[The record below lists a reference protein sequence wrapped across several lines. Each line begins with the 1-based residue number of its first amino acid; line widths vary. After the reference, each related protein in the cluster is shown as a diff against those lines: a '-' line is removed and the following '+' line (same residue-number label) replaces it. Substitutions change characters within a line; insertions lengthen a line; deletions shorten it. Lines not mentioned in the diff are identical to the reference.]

1 LQPLTPTLPELKG
14 MPVDTNTRRRR
25 QSSAKLSLSSTGNKP
40 ARKAVKR
47 KGNNIMAEQ
56 HPSMSWILT
65 NAILYV
71 LSGVTQPILMA
82 YASHAGLANPKCQL
96 YMLFYYIGPALAGFS
111 LSCSPRKKRKIDK
124 QKSDSSMQQLLS
136 QDDQK
141 NRYNAQDDNS
151 VDVLSNNHN
160 DVEEEEEYWP
170 QGTLLIK
177 ASGIAIF
184 DIFAQSMVYTGNNL
198 AGPTVF
204 AIIYSSVTIWAAIFS
219 RVLLSRSLVK
229 LQWAGICLVVLG
241 LALTAVDSKAVGKN
255 AFVGACLILVGSSFH
270 GLTYVMC
277 EKIMTPSPINTVNS
291 SKEPE
296 HLSVR
301 ANCAVQGIVA
311 MLAFLLWQIVYTL
324 PRLEPLILA
333 PMRES
338 GTTVLYALF
347 ILGTITISNFV
358 HSLTFFVTLKYFP
371 GGATSAGVLKGLQAV
386 LVFAAGACFLCGR
399 WGSRQMCWSN
409 SKFVSLV
416 IVVSGIMMYGA
427 FTEKKD
433 KIRPSTCNE
442 DVDIL

>member
-1 LQPLTPTLPELKG
+1 
-14 MPVDTNTRRRR
+14 MPVDTNPRRRR
-25 QSSAKLSLSSTGNKP
+25 QSSTQKIISSTGGNKTYL
-40 ARKAVKR
+40 KSIKR
-47 KGNNIMAEQ
+47 KGNKIMEQ
-56 HPSMSWILT
+56 HPSMSWIVT
-65 NAILYV
+65 NAIFYV

-82 YASHAGLANPKCQL
+82 YASHAGLANAKCQL

-111 LSCSPRKKRKIDK
+111 LRCSPRK
-124 QKSDSSMQQLLS
+124 QQSQSESSMQQLLS

-141 NRYNAQDDNS
+141 KRYNAQDDNS
-151 VDVLSNNHN
+151 SDSLLQNPNNI
-160 DVEEEEEYWP
+160 DEEEEYWP
-170 QGTLLIK
+170 SSRKLLIK
-177 ASGIAIF
+177 ASGIALF

-204 AIIYSSVTIWAAIFS
+204 AIIYSSVTIWAALFS

-229 LQWAGICLVVLG
+229 LQWAGVCLVVLG
-241 LALTAVDSKAVGKN
+241 LALTALDSKTVGKN
-255 AFVGACLILVGSSFH
+255 VFLGACLIVVGSSFH

-277 EKIMTPSPINTVNS
+277 EKIMMPSSTESVNGNDTT
-291 SKEPE
+291 KERE

-311 MLAFLLWQIVYTL
+311 MLAFLLWQIFYTL

-333 PMRES
+333 PMRET
-338 GTTVLYALF
+338 GTTALQALF
-347 ILGTITISNFV
+347 ILGTITVSNFV

-386 LVFAAGACFLCGR
+386 LVFAAGAYFLCER
-399 WGSRQMCWSN
+399 WGGREMCWSN
-409 SKFVSLV
+409 SKFASLV

-433 KIRPSTCNE
+433 IIRATTLIDE
-442 DVDIL
+442 EVDIL

>member
-1 LQPLTPTLPELKG
+1 
-14 MPVDTNTRRRR
+14 MPVDTSTRRRR
-25 QSSAKLSLSSTGNKP
+25 QSSTQKIISSTGGNKTYL
-40 ARKAVKR
+40 KSIKR
-47 KGNNIMAEQ
+47 KGNKIMEQ
-56 HPSMSWILT
+56 HPSMSWIVA
-65 NAILYV
+65 NAIFYV

-82 YASHAGLANPKCQL
+82 YASHAGLANAKCQL

-111 LSCSPRKKRKIDK
+111 LRCRK
-124 QKSDSSMQQLLS
+124 QQSQSDSSMQQLLS

-141 NRYNAQDDNS
+141 KRYNEQDDNS
-151 VDVLSNNHN
+151 SDSLLQNPNNI
-160 DVEEEEEYWP
+160 DEEEEYWP
-170 QGTLLIK
+170 SSRKLLIK
-177 ASGIAIF
+177 ASGIALF

-204 AIIYSSVTIWAAIFS
+204 AIIYSSVTIWAALFS

-229 LQWAGICLVVLG
+229 LQWAGVCLVVLG
-241 LALTAVDSKAVGKN
+241 LALTALDSKTVGKN
-255 AFVGACLILVGSSFH
+255 VFLGACLIVVGSSFH

-277 EKIMTPSPINTVNS
+277 EKIMMPSSTESVNGNDTT
-291 SKEPE
+291 KERE

-311 MLAFLLWQIVYTL
+311 MLAFLLWQIFYTL

-333 PMRES
+333 PMRET
-338 GTTVLYALF
+338 GTTALQALF
-347 ILGTITISNFV
+347 ILGTITVSNFV

-386 LVFAAGACFLCGR
+386 LVFAAGAYFLCER
-399 WGSRQMCWSN
+399 WGGREMCWSN
-409 SKFVSLV
+409 SKFASLV

-433 KIRPSTCNE
+433 IIRATTLNE
-442 DVDIL
+442 EVDIL